1 MASVGGTGGAPLS
14 RIVSVSYS
22 VRMRG
27 VEIGASDLE
36 HFDANVGV
44 AYGTFRPGAGYEL
57 VQDIFRLYAE
67 ASPETPTGGRD
78 EESLERYYRAR
89 DALGLELVD
98 ARGRLVPT
106 SAIDVSD
113 YSREAGTEAYEV
125 FVYLADP
132 SGWTRSGSPR
142 AL

>member
-1 MASVGGTGGAPLS
+1 
-14 RIVSVSYS
+14 
-22 VRMRG
+22 MRG

-36 HFDANVGV
+36 HFDGAGGV
-44 AYGTFRPGAGYEL
+44 AYGIFRPSAGYDL
-57 VQDIFRLYAE
+57 VQDVFRLYAE
-67 ASPETPTGGRD
+67 ASPETAGGRD

-98 ARGRLVPT
+98 PQGRLVPT
-106 SAIDVSD
+106 SAIDISD

-132 SGWTRSGSPR
+132 TGWIGPDTPR
-142 AL
+142 GG